1 MGKQAVRQQARSR
14 ARQARAKVRQ
24 EQAQRERRLAK
35 WGEQV
40 TVALAERDAVV
51 TDCEQRAGQALRS
64 LIKDAGLST
73 QDALAWCGDQGLTGR
88 EVHRLIRAAAD
99 DGDRDAGGSG
109 QEAPGPAGPAESMT
123 RGEVE
128 PPVPRP
134 LIAPVHHQHCEP

>member
-1 MGKQAVRQQARSR
+1 MEQTVRQQARAR

-64 LIKDAGLST
+64 LIKDEALST
-73 QDALAWCGDQGLTGR
+73 QETLAWCGDEDLTGR
-88 EVHRLIRAAAD
+88 EVYRLIRAAAD
-99 DGDRDAGGSG
+99 DGDQADDGGSG
-109 QEAPGPAGPAESMT
+109 QDAPVSAGPTEST
-123 RGEVE
+123 T
-128 PPVPRP
+128 
-134 LIAPVHHQHCEP
+134 A